1 MNKSP
6 LGKDGDFI
14 TAPEISQLFGETI
27 AVWIMHTWEKL
38 GKPSKFSLVE
48 LGPGK
53 GTLIHDII
61 RVTKNTA
68 VFF

>member
-1 MNKSP
+1 
-6 LGKDGDFI
+6 
-14 TAPEISQLFGETI
+14 
-27 AVWIMHTWEKL
+27 MHTWEKL

-68 VFF
+68 AFLIQC